1 MWKLQDAKN
10 QFSELVER
18 AIHEGPQVVTRH
30 GIEAVV
36 VISAADYR
44 KTRKRGPLSA
54 FLKSSKLKG
63 IATLITRDQ
72 DFGRDLEL

>member
-30 GIEAVV
+30 GTEAVV

-44 KTRKRGPLSA
+44 KARKRGPLSQ
-54 FLKSSKLKG
+54 FLKASKLKG
-63 IATLITRDQ
+63 IASLVTREQ
-72 DFGRDLEL
+72 DFGRELDL